1 MQLGQLPVTCGLF
14 FSLGHSTVVVVVTV
28 VIAISSAVYDKLH
41 GIGNVGGIVGAAV
54 SGSFLFLIGLANTVI
69 LWRIIKQRR
78 EDKIRSQRRAKGE
91 DIPDPD
97 HDPRHSHMIM
107 MRILGPL
114 ITFVNRPWKMYPVG
128 VLFGFGFDTASSIAL
143 LGVSALAK
151 KNTDGTPMSS
161 GHIIILPLLFMAG
174 MTLVDSTDSIL
185 MLYSYSGFTE
195 RSWTLFEQSDAP
207 NLVVATSVVEV
218 QRDLPLRPEDT
229 QSLDATALQKT
240 TTNKSDPESFPSPDH
255 LSTITPNL
263 NATPPVNMNRDSRA
277 ASDTRAKMNVMSGLS
292 IILTLM
298 SILVAFSISLI
309 TIMGL
314 IGENCRSCRAATEA
328 KNGGGLAGS
337 WWRGWAKANNNS
349 GYIGAAIVGG
359 FLAIVGGWYA
369 YQWVARKVKGRS
381 K

>member
-1 MQLGQLPVTCGLF
+1 MHLAEIGLTPLQAIFYSTMRLPSTNLTLFGRSFLLLISEIMANVVCWIVAGILFGRNRATAPVLSLALLAWTLGLRHALDADHISAIDNATRGLMQLGQLPVTCGLF

-161 GHIIILPLLFMAG
+161 GHIIILPVNF
-174 MTLVDSTDSIL
+174 SI
-185 MLYSYSGFTE
+185 
-195 RSWTLFEQSDAP
+195 
-207 NLVVATSVVEV
+207 
-218 QRDLPLRPEDT
+218 
-229 QSLDATALQKT
+229 
-240 TTNKSDPESFPSPDH
+240 FPSSHRECP
-255 LSTITPNL
+255 
-263 NATPPVNMNRDSRA
+263 
-277 ASDTRAKMNVMSGLS
+277 
-292 IILTLM
+292 
-298 SILVAFSISLI
+298 
-309 TIMGL
+309 
-314 IGENCRSCRAATEA
+314 
-328 KNGGGLAGS
+328 
-337 WWRGWAKANNNS
+337 
-349 GYIGAAIVGG
+349 
-359 FLAIVGGWYA
+359 
-369 YQWVARKVKGRS
+369 
-381 K
+381 